1 MTQETFKQLIEA
13 PASGK
18 LVFSDKV
25 FTKAV
30 IRRSVKIALQYPEFA
45 QEYLDSLSKAM
56 NKKIPIHS
64 IEDLRKV
71 FEQENFTEE
80 EIREGFYNANPDLTR
95 PNEKI
100 ERTVQKLCSNNSK

>member
-1 MTQETFKQLIEA
+1 M
-13 PASGK
+13 
-18 LVFSDKV
+18 
-25 FTKAV
+25 
-30 IRRSVKIALQYPEFA
+30 
-45 QEYLDSLSKAM
+45 
-56 NKKIPIHS
+56 KIPIHS